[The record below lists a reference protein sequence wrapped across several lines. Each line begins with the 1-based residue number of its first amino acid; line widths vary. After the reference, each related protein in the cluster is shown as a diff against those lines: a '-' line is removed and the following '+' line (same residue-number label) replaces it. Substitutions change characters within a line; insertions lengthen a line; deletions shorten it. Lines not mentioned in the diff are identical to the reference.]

1 DKDTII
7 EKINEDLKQI
17 RDLFTVNDL
26 NYLTQGGRLSK
37 GSAFLGSLLNI
48 KPLLN
53 VENGQLVPIE
63 KHRGLKTVFNCMVER
78 AKEEGASSLAN
89 TTTADAEK
97 HAEELKEKLLAET
110 NITEV
115 KISNIGPT
123 ISSHTGAGTVA
134 LFYFK
139 NGH

>member
-1 DKDTII
+1 LKI
-7 EKINEDLKQI
+7 EVVLKEI
-17 RDLFTVNDL
+17 RCLITVNDL
-26 NYLTQGGRLSK
+26 NYLGEGGRLSK

-48 KPLLN
+48 KPLLH

-63 KHRGLKTVFNCMVER
+63 NHRGLKKAFKRMVEL
-78 AKEEGASSLAN
+78 AKEEGASGLAHI
-89 TTTADAEK
+89 TTADAEK

>member
-1 DKDTII
+1 M
-7 EKINEDLKQI
+7 
-17 RDLFTVNDL
+17 
-26 NYLTQGGRLSK
+26 
-37 GSAFLGSLLNI
+37 
-48 KPLLN
+48 
-53 VENGQLVPIE
+53 VPIE
-63 KHRGLKTVFNCMVER
+63 KHRGLKKVFKRMVEL
-78 AKEEGASSLAN
+78 AKDEGASGLAHI
-89 TTTADAEK
+89 TTADAEK

-110 NITEV
+110 NITDV